1 MDINRAITRE
11 RGLDTTG
18 VRMPDMR
25 SVTDSIPL
33 SGELSPSA
41 QRDTLMTWLLE
52 EGRFLGRTRDLVDQ
66 FCQRLVALGVP
77 LHRVL
82 ASVRT
87 IHPQILA
94 SAYMWQRGQE
104 SMVINRGHDILNDP
118 EYLDSPFKQ
127 IHDGAG
133 GIRRR
138 IEDPETPIDFPILR
152 DLKEKGT
159 TDYLVAPVV
168 FSDGT
173 INAVSFTTDVTGGFE
188 TRHLALIYD
197 VLPVLTTVIE
207 TLATRRMAA
216 SLLDTYIGH
225 HAGERV
231 LSGQIVRGSGE
242 TIHAVIVYSD
252 LRGFT
257 RMSASKPRDEVIALL
272 NDYFER
278 VITAIQDHGGQV
290 LKLIGDGVLAIFPL
304 ADPAFS
310 PYVCRSAIDA
320 AQDAARAI
328 AAYNSERDSAGEE
341 PIRFGF
347 ALHLGD
353 VMYGNIGAP
362 DRLDFTAIGP
372 AVNTAH
378 RIEEMTG
385 PLNHPI
391 VMSAPVA
398 KASGRTLPSLGAH
411 ILRGMTEPMELFTIP
426 AIGPADR

>member
-1 MDINRAITRE
+1 
-11 RGLDTTG
+11 
-18 VRMPDMR
+18 MR
-25 SVTDSIPL
+25 TVTDTIPL
-33 SGELSPSA
+33 SAELSPSA

-77 LHRVL
+77 LQRVL

-94 SAYMWQRGQE
+94 TGYKWERGQE

-133 GIRRR
+133 GIRRKL
-138 IEDPETPIDFPILR
+138 EDPDTPLDFPILH
-152 DLKEKGT
+152 DLKAAGT
-159 TDYLVAPVV
+159 TDYLVAPIV

-173 INAVSFTTDVTGGFE
+173 INMVSFTTDQPGGFE
-188 TRHLALIYD
+188 TKHLALIYD
-197 VLPVLTTVIE
+197 VLPVLTAVIE

-216 SLLDTYIGH
+216 ALLDTYIGH

-242 TIHAVIVYSD
+242 TIHAIIAYSD

-257 RMSASKPRDEVIALL
+257 RMSASRPRDEVIALL

-278 VITAIQDHGGQV
+278 VIAAIQDHGGQV

-304 ADPAFS
+304 ADPAFG

-320 AQDAARAI
+320 ARDAEAAI
-328 AAYNSERDSAGEE
+328 AAYNAERAARGEE

-391 VMSAPVA
+391 IISEPVA
-398 KASGRTLPSLGAH
+398 TASGRSLTSLGAH
-411 ILRGMTEPMELFTIP
+411 VLRGMNDPIELFTLP
-426 AIGPADR
+426 PSTTTQP